1 MPTIV
6 DANDGDNLCSL
17 AIAAGFLDCGQI
29 RSDPA
34 NAGKEFLTRDLKKGD
49 VVTIPDIKKNILA
62 KAAEMLHKFK
72 KKNAPPIQIRFVHG
86 SRDTPYR
93 DDTKLTF
100 LNVSNYVPDKAGAD
114 GTQTL
119 PKGFGFN
126 QNGHDDQDTYKVE
139 VVDPR
144 GGSEVMVELEALKP
158 TFAVGGSINGHESF
172 SDAQANLRKIKVQ
185 CKKVSNPNYKGFRSR
200 YLRLVVDEVDIKAI
214 SSDPVATDGTA
225 QGLFTS
231 DMADGNDGDADKV
244 EILDQLV
251 QATYVIKNCKASAPH
266 KCKVRDR
273 VEIAPDKQR
282 IKLCFHVFRATAGVA
297 GTRSGGVTD
306 KALHRR
312 TAKWYRRAYAQAG
325 LAPILVGP
333 KIEELDPPPP
343 DMLILGQ
350 PNGGSASGL
359 TAAGAGSVLRFD
371 LEVHPK
377 GGGAPSALVNV
388 SLNLQALVVANA
400 GSALTAAQVAA
411 DVVAALPAG
420 FAGKSFAVQPAYSS
434 ASAPVDILI
443 SHSDDRVFIRN
454 ESCDDAGIT
463 ATVARVNLASVDAS
477 ALLPPYSPSIRR
489 ISHAGTIS
497 DDQMDCFVIAAWSNK
512 NLRGFALIPDAD
524 LPDIVLADGTHIGRQ
539 AQAPGRWANIMA
551 MQCNSD
557 AGGPFAGAEI
567 ATLDDTDSLPYTYP
581 HESGHVMM
589 DAIHALNT
597 TEMMRGGTVEQN
609 ELRGSKRICDD
620 PVHIEYQLRGAVTI
634 PGGAVTNVALS
645 AVQRLRTKGA
655 QVMQP
660 W

>member
-1 MPTIV
+1 MPTTVIATAGQ
-6 DANDGDNLCSL
+6 DSLCN
-17 AIAAGFLDCGQI
+17 IAMQAGFLNCAPL
-29 RSDPA
+29 RAEPA
-34 NAGKEFLTRDLKKGD
+34 NAAFLTRDLQDGD
-49 VVTIPDIKKNILA
+49 VVTVPDIVTKEEGRPSEKRHRFQL
-62 KAAEMLHKFK
+62 KT
-72 KKNAPPIQIRFVHG
+72 APPVQIRFVHG
-86 SRDTPYR
+86 SPDKPYR
-93 DDTKLTF
+93 DDATLAF

-114 GTQTL
+114 GTKDL

-126 QNGHDDQDTYKVE
+126 QFGHADPDTFKVE
-139 VVDPR
+139 VVDPS
-144 GGSEVMVELEALKP
+144 GGSELMAELEALKP
-158 TFAVGGSINGHESF
+158 KFAADGAINGHEPF

-185 CKKVSNPNYKGFRSR
+185 CKKVSSPTYKGFRSR
-200 YLRLVVDEVDIKAI
+200 YLRLVVDEVDMKAI
-214 SSDPVATDGTA
+214 SKDPVATDGTA

-231 DMADGNDGDADKV
+231 DMADGNNADADKV
-244 EILDQLV
+244 EILDQVV
-251 QATYVIKNCKASAPH
+251 QATYVIKGCKASDPN
-266 KCKVRDR
+266 KCKVRAHL
-273 VEIAPDKQR
+273 ELAPDKQR
-282 IKLCFHVFRATAGVA
+282 IKLCFHVFRATVGVA

-325 LAPILVGP
+325 LGPILVGP

-359 TAAGAGSVLRFD
+359 TAGGAGSVLRFD
-371 LEVHPK
+371 LEVQPK
-377 GGGAPSALVNV
+377 GGGAPSAPVNV
-388 SLNLQALVVANA
+388 SLNLQALVAANA
-400 GSALTAAQVAA
+400 GTALTATQVAA
-411 DVVAALPAG
+411 AVVAALPAG
-420 FAGKSFAVQPAYSS
+420 FAGNSFAVQPAYSS
-434 ASAPVDILI
+434 AFAPSDILI
-443 SHSDDRVFIRN
+443 SHSDNRVLIRN
-454 ESCDDAGIT
+454 ETCDDAGLT

-489 ISHAGTIS
+489 ISHAGTVS

-524 LPDIVLADGTHIGRQ
+524 LPDIVLADGTHISRA

-557 AGGPFAGAEI
+557 ASGPFAGAEI

-620 PVHIEYQLRGAVTI
+620 PVHIQYQLRGAVTI
-634 PGGAVTNVALS
+634 PGGAVTNVAIS
-645 AVQRLRTKGA
+645 AVERVRTKGA
-655 QVMQP
+655 QVMQS